1 MDASKFFLLRA
12 IYIYFFEIISNATVI
27 NTTTAKKFVSMYN
40 SADEELNLEEG
51 SGGIIKRYQT
61 S

>member
-1 MDASKFFLLRA
+1 MPQIFLRA
-12 IYIYFFEIISNATVI
+12 IYIIFYIISNATVI

-40 SADEELNLEEG
+40 SADDELKLEEG
-51 SGGIIKRYQT
+51 SGRIITHYQT